1 MKGIISPSQ
10 AAKKVKDGMSV
21 MVGGFMVVGSPTT
34 IIDAMVEEGTRDL
47 TLIVNDTGFPDCGVG
62 KLVGADQLKKVI
74 VSHIGTNKITGEK
87 MNNKEIEVE
96 LVPQGT
102 LAEQIRA
109 GGSGLG
115 GVLTPTGIGTVV
127 QEGKRVINVDGQDYI
142 LATPLRADVA
152 LLKAHKADRAGNLV
166 FRRAA
171 RNFNPLMATAADL
184 VIAEVD
190 EVLEVGEIDPDEV
203 VTPGI
208 FVDYLVLG
216 EVGKDG

>member
-1 MKGIISPSQ
+1 LKGIISPSQ

>member
-1 MKGIISPSQ
+1 MKDVLTPTQ
-10 AAKKVKDGMSV
+10 AAQKVKDGMAV
-21 MVGGFMVVGSPTT
+21 MVGGFMAVGSPNRV
-34 IIDAMVEEGTRDL
+34 INALVKEKVKEL
-47 TLIVNDTGFPDCGVG
+47 TLIVNDTGFPDQGVG
-62 KLVGADQLKKVI
+62 KMVAADQLQKVI

-115 GVLTPTGIGTVV
+115 GVLTPTGVGTVV
-127 QEGKRVINVDGQDYI
+127 QEGKRVINVDGQDFL
-142 LATPLRADVA
+142 LATPLRADVS

-171 RNFNPLMATAADL
+171 RNFNPLMATAAEL
-184 VIAEVD
+184 VIVEVD
-190 EVLEVGEIDPDEV
+190 EIMEIGSLDPDEV

-208 FVDYLVLG
+208 FVDYLVQG
-216 EVGKDG
+216 EVQDNG

>member
-1 MKGIISPSQ
+1 MKKILSPKE
-10 AAKKVKDGMSV
+10 AAKKVKNGMSV
-21 MVGGFMVVGSPTT
+21 MVGGFMVVGSPNTL
-34 IIDAMVEEGTRDL
+34 IDALVEEGNNDL
-47 TLIVNDTGFPDCGVG
+47 TLIVNDTGFPDSGVG
-62 KLVGADQLKKVI
+62 KLVAADQLKKVI

-109 GGSGLG
+109 GGAGLG
-115 GVLTPTGIGTVV
+115 GVLTPTGVGTVV
-127 QEGKRVINVDGQDYI
+127 QEGKRVINVDGQDFI

-152 LLKAHKADRAGNLV
+152 LLKAHKADLAGNLV
-166 FRRAA
+166 FRRSA

-184 VIAEVD
+184 VIVEV
-190 EVLEVGEIDPDEV
+190 EEILEIGEIDPDEV

-208 FVDYLVLG
+208 FVDYLVKKG
-216 EVGKDG
+216 GAA